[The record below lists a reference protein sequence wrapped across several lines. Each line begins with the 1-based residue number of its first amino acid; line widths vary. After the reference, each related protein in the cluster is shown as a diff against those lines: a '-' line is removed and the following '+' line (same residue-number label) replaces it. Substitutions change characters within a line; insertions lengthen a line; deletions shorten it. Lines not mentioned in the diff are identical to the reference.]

1 MTCDHPYKGYEK
13 YVVFRNYLTVIL
25 RNLFRYG
32 GYSAINVLGLAI
44 GLASCILIL
53 LYMQDELSY
62 DQHHERKDRIYRIAV
77 SMTAE
82 GRTDEWA
89 RTPSAWAPV
98 LKEEYPEI
106 ERFTRWK
113 PPDSSWLIGYNEKS
127 YEQRFFIFADS
138 TVFDIFTI
146 PLVQGNP
153 ETALAEPH
161 TVVVSETMAKLIFGN
176 ENPMGKVVS
185 ADDTYMF
192 TVTGIMRDM
201 PKNSHFRAD
210 FLASFSSLAAS
221 GIYNEPTTI
230 QNMDST
236 LYTYLLIKEGYAPK
250 DLEDKLPQ
258 FPIRHLG
265 ERLVTLGME
274 FRPYLQPL
282 TDIHL
287 HSNLKLELKANSDI
301 RYVYIFTAVAVFM
314 LLIACVNFMNLSTA
328 RSARRAREIGI
339 RKVLGARRVQ
349 LIRQFIGESVIFS
362 CIALAVA
369 LVLVHLILPEFSRF
383 SGKALMMDYGSTWL
397 MPALLAIALC
407 TGIVAGGYPAFVL
420 SSFRPNTVLGGAL
433 KSGVS
438 QSFLR
443 KVLITFQFVV
453 SIIMIVGTVVIL
465 EQLEYMRNMNLGFD
479 KEHVVVVRLPDDETV
494 QGYPAFRNK
503 VLQYPEIVNLSTTT
517 SVPGRLTS
525 TSFIQPE
532 GYIAEDTPLIP
543 TIWTGFDYVE
553 TMGIE
558 IVSGRSF
565 SRAVVSDYYS
575 VLVNETAARTFGW
588 QNPIGKELKYTH
600 TPDYPPM
607 QVVGVM
613 ADFHYHTLHQRIEP
627 LLILFWEGGNTMVVR
642 LGSQSLTRGLEIL
655 KDQWRETYPNH
666 PAMESYFLDQDL
678 EQKYAAEQRLGSVFI
693 AGTFLSIL
701 IASLG
706 LLGLASYMAEQRTR
720 EIGVRKVVGATISNV
735 ILLLSKDFT
744 RLILIAFVLGVP
756 ISYYIMQGWLE
767 DFPYRIEMSLWM
779 FILTGLAALLIT
791 WLTVGYHALKAATA
805 NPADALRAE

>member
-1 MTCDHPYKGYEK
+1 M
-13 YVVFRNYLTVIL
+13 FRNYLTVIL
-25 RNLFRYG
+25 RNLLRQR

-44 GLASCILIL
+44 GLASCILIM
-53 LYMQDELSY
+53 LYVLDELSY
-62 DQHHERKDRIYRIAV
+62 DRHHEHKDRIYRVVITQ
-77 SMTAE
+77 TAE

-98 LKEEYPEI
+98 LMEEYPEI
-106 ERFTRWK
+106 ELFTRWK
-113 PPDSSWLIGYNEKS
+113 PPNTSWLIGYGEKR
-127 YEQRFFIFADS
+127 YEEKYFIFADS
-138 TVFDIFTI
+138 TVFDVFTF

-153 ETALAEPH
+153 ETALTKPN
-161 TVVVSETMAKLIFGN
+161 TVVVSETMANVIFGN
-176 ENPMGKVVS
+176 ENPIGKVISV
-185 ADDTYMF
+185 DEIYMF

-230 QNMDST
+230 QNMDRT
-236 LYTYLLIKEGYAPK
+236 LYTYLLIKEGYAPE
-250 DLEDKLPQ
+250 DLEDKLLQ

-265 ERLVTLGME
+265 KRLETLGME

-282 TDIHL
+282 TDIYL
-287 HSNLKLELKANSDI
+287 HSNLKLEIKANSDI
-301 RYVYIFTAVAVFM
+301 RYVYIFTSVAVFM

-328 RSARRAREIGI
+328 RSARRAQEVGI
-339 RKVLGARRVQ
+339 RKVLGAQRVQ
-349 LIRQFIGESVIFS
+349 LTGQFIGESVIFS
-362 CIALAVA
+362 FIALAVA

-383 SGKALMMDYGSTWL
+383 SGKELEMDYESTWL
-397 MPALLAIALC
+397 MPALLAIALS

-420 SSFRPNTVLGGAL
+420 SSFRPVAVLGGAL
-433 KSGVS
+433 KAGVS
-438 QSFLR
+438 QSHFR
-443 KVLITFQFVV
+443 YALITFQFVV

-465 EQLEYMRNMNLGFD
+465 EQLEYIGNKKLGFD
-479 KEHVVVVRLPDDETV
+479 KEHVVVVQLPDYKTV
-494 QGYPAFRNK
+494 QGFPAFRNK
-503 VLQYPEIVNLSTTT
+503 VMQYPEIVNLSITT
-517 SVPGRLTS
+517 SVPGRLTA

-543 TIWTGFDYVE
+543 TIWTGFDFVE

-558 IVSGRSF
+558 ITAGRSF
-565 SRAVVSDYYS
+565 SRAVASDNYS

-588 QNPIGKELKYTH
+588 EDPIGKTFTYTH

-607 QVVGVM
+607 HVVGVM

-627 LLILFWEGGNTMVVR
+627 LLILFWEGGDTMVAR
-642 LGSQSLTRGLEIL
+642 LRGQSLSRGLEIL
-655 KDQWRETYPNH
+655 QDQWREAYPNH

-678 EQKYAAEQRLGSVFI
+678 EQKYAAEQRLGSVFSTG
-693 AGTFLSIL
+693 AALSIL
-701 IASLG
+701 IACLG
-706 LLGLASYMAEQRTR
+706 LWGLASYMAEQRTR
-720 EIGVRKVVGATISNV
+720 EIGVRKAVGATVSNV
-735 ILLLSKDFT
+735 ILLLSGAFT
-744 RLILIAFVLGVP
+744 KLILLAFVIGTP

-767 DFPYRIEMSLWM
+767 GFPYRIEMSMWM